1 MKQPIN
7 VVVNTDTPQF
17 VSWFAGCQ
25 KGCEDYMKANFP
37 NNPKEV
43 LTAEFGTRYIKILKV
58 SETKD
63 EVTHKPISSSAWAF
77 IDRTNG
83 DVLKPASWKAPAK
96 GARGNIFDE
105 SNGLKTMGPYGPAY
119 LRGPSYGTFAPQPDA
134 GK

>member
-37 NNPKEV
+37 NNPKDI
-43 LTAEFGTRYIKILKV
+43 LKAEFGTRYIKILKV
-58 SETKD
+58 SEAKD
-63 EVTHKPISSSAWAF
+63 EATQRPISSSAWAF

-83 DVLKPASWKAPAK
+83 DVLKPATWKAPAK
-96 GARGNIFDE
+96 GARGNIFNAD
-105 SNGLKTMGPYGPAY
+105 NGLDNIGPYGPNY
-119 LRGPSYGTFAPQPDA
+119 LRGGNLGTFKQL
-134 GK
+134 GLI